1 MDASIEEL
9 LKVRDVGPV
18 VAESIISF
26 MSESHNRE
34 VIEQLLASGLNPQ
47 EQSEVIIQSPFQDK
61 TVVITGT
68 LPTMSRDEAKLLLE
82 KYGAKVSSAVSSKTS
97 YLLAG
102 SDAGSKLDKA
112 NALKVQV
119 IDETTMLAMLESL

>member
-1 MDASIEEL
+1 LEDL

-18 VAESIISF
+18 VAQSIISF

-34 VIEQLLASGLNPQ
+34 VIEQLLASGVNPV
-47 EQSEVIIQSPFQDK
+47 EVSEVVLESPFQDK

-102 SDAGSKLDKA
+102 ADAGSKLEKA
-112 NALKVQV
+112 IALNINV
-119 IDETTMLAMLESL
+119 IDEATMLGMIDEAH